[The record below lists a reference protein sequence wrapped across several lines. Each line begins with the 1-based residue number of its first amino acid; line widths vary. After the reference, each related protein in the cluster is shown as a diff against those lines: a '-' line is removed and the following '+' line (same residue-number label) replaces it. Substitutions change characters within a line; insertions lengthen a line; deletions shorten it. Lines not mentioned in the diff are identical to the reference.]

1 MIRPLTAM
9 AACLRLVCAMAM
21 LVLGF
26 AHHAPSLDARGL
38 SASELAQYVLPDGTL
53 PDFCLS
59 IQEDG
64 SGTTVKKSECV
75 ACRIGNGLVPPSR
88 HDVDGERIA
97 VRLKPL
103 WPPRDLGT
111 PDSPLAA
118 MALPRAPP
126 APHPA

>member
-26 AHHAPSLDARGL
+26 AHHVPSLEARGI
-38 SASELAQYVLPDGTL
+38 SAAELAQYTLPDGTL

-64 SGTTVKKSECV
+64 SGTTVKKSGCV
-75 ACRIGNGLVPPSR
+75 ACRIGSALVPPSR
-88 HDVDGERIA
+88 EDSSGVRIA
-97 VRLKPL
+97 VRLAPL
-103 WPPRDLGT
+103 WPPRDFVT

-118 MALPRAPP
+118 MASPRAPP